1 KIDGGDGKDKEPT
14 ISFKVDKDKGL
25 GVVKGLRD
33 LTDNDPGHYAV
44 NKRYVDNKLNV
55 ALGGVA
61 NAIAVASIP
70 QINGKGHNIGAS
82 YGYYEGHSAFAL
94 GLSGINERGNVL
106 YKANLSLNTRGN
118 VGIGAG
124 IGYQFGGDDVRR
136 EEVIIENNPSND
148 IRDRLIEQNEK
159 LINQNKKLEEDNDRL
174 RRENDRIGD
183 EIKELR
189 ERIKAIEKIKMNE
202 DDLYTLDGYRLG
214 IHELTKSQEEM
225 LMNIVRELNENYKN
239 RKIYITGYTDNV
251 SGEDLNLELGL
262 KRANVVAKKLRELG
276 LDMSISIRKVSSSGY
291 NNIVETNKSSNGR
304 SSNRRVEIE
313 LR

>member
-1 KIDGGDGKDKEPT
+1 M
-14 ISFKVDKDKGL
+14 
-25 GVVKGLRD
+25 
-33 LTDNDPGHYAV
+33 
-44 NKRYVDNKLNV
+44 DNKLNV

-124 IGYQFGGDDVRR
+124 IGYQFGGDRVNTSKDN
-136 EEVIIENNPSND
+136 IIIDNSLGELD
-148 IRDRLIEQNEK
+148 GI
-159 LINQNKKLEEDNDRL
+159 NKKLEEQNNKLIAQNNKLNEKR
-174 RRENDRIGD
+174 GD
-183 EIKELR
+183 LSKELK
-189 ERIKAIEKIKMNE
+189 ELKDKISVIEKIKMNE

-291 NNIVETNKSSNGR
+291 NNIVETNKSSMEGLL
-304 SSNRRVEIE
+304 IE
-313 LR
+313 G

>member
-1 KIDGGDGKDKEPT
+1 
-14 ISFKVDKDKGL
+14 
-25 GVVKGLRD
+25 
-33 LTDNDPGHYAV
+33 
-44 NKRYVDNKLNV
+44 KLN
-55 ALGGVA
+55 
-61 NAIAVASIP
+61 
-70 QINGKGHNIGAS
+70 GKRG
-82 YGYYEGHSAFAL
+82 E
-94 GLSGINERGNVL
+94 LS
-106 YKANLSLNTRGN
+106 K
-118 VGIGAG
+118 
-124 IGYQFGGDDVRR
+124 
-136 EEVIIENNPSND
+136 
-148 IRDRLIEQNEK
+148 
-159 LINQNKKLEEDNDRL
+159 
-174 RRENDRIGD
+174 
-183 EIKELR
+183 EIKELKDK
-189 ERIKAIEKIKMNE
+189 ISGIEKIKMKE
-202 DDLYTLDGYRLG
+202 GDLYTLDGYRLG

>member
-1 KIDGGDGKDKEPT
+1 ELKELKDK
-14 ISFKVDKDKGL
+14 ISV
-25 GVVKGLRD
+25 
-33 LTDNDPGHYAV
+33 
-44 NKRYVDNKLNV
+44 
-55 ALGGVA
+55 
-61 NAIAVASIP
+61 
-70 QINGKGHNIGAS
+70 
-82 YGYYEGHSAFAL
+82 
-94 GLSGINERGNVL
+94 
-106 YKANLSLNTRGN
+106 
-118 VGIGAG
+118 
-124 IGYQFGGDDVRR
+124 
-136 EEVIIENNPSND
+136 
-148 IRDRLIEQNEK
+148 
-159 LINQNKKLEEDNDRL
+159 
-174 RRENDRIGD
+174 
-183 EIKELR
+183 
-189 ERIKAIEKIKMNE
+189 IEKIKMNE

-225 LMNIVRELNENYKN
+225 LKNIVRELNENYKN

>member
-1 KIDGGDGKDKEPT
+1 
-14 ISFKVDKDKGL
+14 
-25 GVVKGLRD
+25 
-33 LTDNDPGHYAV
+33 
-44 NKRYVDNKLNV
+44 
-55 ALGGVA
+55 
-61 NAIAVASIP
+61 
-70 QINGKGHNIGAS
+70 
-82 YGYYEGHSAFAL
+82 
-94 GLSGINERGNVL
+94 
-106 YKANLSLNTRGN
+106 
-118 VGIGAG
+118 
-124 IGYQFGGDDVRR
+124 YQFGGDRVNTSKDN
-136 EEVIIENNPSND
+136 IIIDNSLDELD
-148 IRDRLIEQNEK
+148 GI
-159 LINQNKKLEEDNDRL
+159 NKKLEEQNNKLIAQNNKLNEKR
-174 RRENDRIGD
+174 GD
-183 EIKELR
+183 LSKELK
-189 ERIKAIEKIKMNE
+189 ELKDKISVIEKIKMNE

>member
-1 KIDGGDGKDKEPT
+1 NIKKDK
-14 ISFKVDKDKGL
+14 
-25 GVVKGLRD
+25 
-33 LTDNDPGHYAV
+33 
-44 NKRYVDNKLNV
+44 
-55 ALGGVA
+55 
-61 NAIAVASIP
+61 
-70 QINGKGHNIGAS
+70 
-82 YGYYEGHSAFAL
+82 
-94 GLSGINERGNVL
+94 
-106 YKANLSLNTRGN
+106 
-118 VGIGAG
+118 
-124 IGYQFGGDDVRR
+124 
-136 EEVIIENNPSND
+136 EVIIEKEVIVNNDEVNNS
-148 IRDRLIEQNEK
+148 IVKLNELNNK
-159 LINQNKKLEEDNDRL
+159 LNKRIDELEKKLKEFED
-174 RRENDRIGD
+174 
-183 EIKELR
+183 
-189 ERIKAIEKIKMNE
+189 IKMNE

-251 SGEDLNLELGL
+251 SGENLNLELGL

>member
-1 KIDGGDGKDKEPT
+1 
-14 ISFKVDKDKGL
+14 
-25 GVVKGLRD
+25 
-33 LTDNDPGHYAV
+33 
-44 NKRYVDNKLNV
+44 
-55 ALGGVA
+55 
-61 NAIAVASIP
+61 
-70 QINGKGHNIGAS
+70 
-82 YGYYEGHSAFAL
+82 
-94 GLSGINERGNVL
+94 
-106 YKANLSLNTRGN
+106 
-118 VGIGAG
+118 
-124 IGYQFGGDDVRR
+124 YQFGGDRVNTSKDN
-136 EEVIIENNPSND
+136 IIIDNSLGELD
-148 IRDRLIEQNEK
+148 GI
-159 LINQNKKLEEDNDRL
+159 NKKLEEQNNKLIAQNNKLNEKR
-174 RRENDRIGD
+174 GD
-183 EIKELR
+183 LSKELK
-189 ERIKAIEKIKMNE
+189 ELKDKISVIEKIKMNE

-251 SGEDLNLELGL
+251 SGENLNLELGL

>member
-1 KIDGGDGKDKEPT
+1 
-14 ISFKVDKDKGL
+14 
-25 GVVKGLRD
+25 
-33 LTDNDPGHYAV
+33 
-44 NKRYVDNKLNV
+44 
-55 ALGGVA
+55 
-61 NAIAVASIP
+61 
-70 QINGKGHNIGAS
+70 
-82 YGYYEGHSAFAL
+82 
-94 GLSGINERGNVL
+94 
-106 YKANLSLNTRGN
+106 
-118 VGIGAG
+118 
-124 IGYQFGGDDVRR
+124 YQFGGDRVNTSKDN
-136 EEVIIENNPSND
+136 IIIDNSLGELD
-148 IRDRLIEQNEK
+148 GI
-159 LINQNKKLEEDNDRL
+159 NKKLEEQNNKLIAQNNKLNEKR
-174 RRENDRIGD
+174 GD
-183 EIKELR
+183 LSKELK
-189 ERIKAIEKIKMNE
+189 ELKDKISVIEKIKMNE

-313 LR
+313 L